1 MLAKAI
7 VIATNAHEGQLD
19 KAGNPY
25 ILHPLRIM
33 LRVSY
38 DALKQTASD
47 SSCRTEK
54 LSRFEPD
61 EALEIIRVA
70 AVLHDVVEDTSVTLA
85 VLRREGFSNAVIDTV
100 DLLTRRKAAGQTYAQ
115 FVVRIR
121 DSGNPFSHYLK
132 LEDIGDNTTPSRMA
146 VLPHDVRKGLK
157 ERYAR
162 AKRLLLHP
170 VG

>member
-1 MLAKAI
+1 MLSKAI
-7 VIATNAHEGQLD
+7 ALAAEAHKGQLD

-33 LRVSY
+33 LSVSY
-38 DALKQTASD
+38 EALKQTASE
-47 SSCRTEK
+47 SPCRTEK
-54 LSRFEPD
+54 LALVEPD

-70 AVLHDVVEDTSVTLA
+70 AVLHDVVEDTSVTLG
-85 VLRREGFSNAVIDTV
+85 VLRREGFSNAIIGAI
-100 DLLTRRKAAGQTYAQ
+100 DLLTRRKEAGQTYAQ

-121 DSGNPFSHYLK
+121 DSGNPFAHYLK
-132 LEDIGDNTTPSRMA
+132 LVDIGDNTTPARMA
-146 VLPHDVRKGLK
+146 VLPRDVRKGLK